1 MSIME
6 PHSKRSRKLSQH
18 EDENPVPIDR
28 ISDLTE
34 SLICHVLSF
43 LRTKDSVRTSVLARR
58 WRYLWAYVLTL
69 DLYCEDETVINRVLL
84 LRKVQTLHTLRLN
97 VDGCTEYGLETWI
110 VFAITHGLQKLDLYL
125 MDQEILPACLFTCK
139 TLVDLRLHSCGPIPM
154 DGPMFLPR
162 LKKLQLIRVEYEADE
177 SLPYLI
183 SCCPVLEELLVQLFT
198 DMASCNV
205 SSPTVKRLTVDFYF
219 FDGDRAG
226 CDMLEINTPALEYLK
241 IAYSFCDH
249 IKCGVA
255 TSLIEADISFHDED
269 DNLSARSL
277 VEFVHVLC
285 AVKCLT
291 LDLSYFTEMIDPVL
305 SGWTKSFRNLTKLKL
320 TADCRFLLKFLE
332 NANNLE
338 ILHFSASCDEKKGW
352 TEPPEQVPKCL
363 LSHLRIIKVVKIE
376 GKTHEFGIIS
386 YLLRNTQVLEKMDI
400 EYAQCLAS
408 EEDISILKK
417 TISHFQR
424 GSAACEVGFAPFRE
438 EEIVEVEDE

>member
-1 MSIME
+1 M
-6 PHSKRSRKLSQH
+6 
-18 EDENPVPIDR
+18 DR

-34 SLICHVLSF
+34 SVICHILSF
-43 LRTKDSVRTSVLARR
+43 LRTKDSVRTSILARR

-69 DLYCEDETVINRVLL
+69 DLYCEEETVINRVLL

-285 AVKCLT
+285 AVQCLT

-338 ILHFSASCDEKKGW
+338 ILHFSASCDEKKGS

-376 GKTHEFGIIS
+376 GKKHEFEIIR

-408 EEDISILKK
+408 EEDISTLKK
-417 TISHFQR
+417 TISPFQRER
-424 GSAACEVGFAPFRE
+424 GSAACEVAFAPFRE
-438 EEIVEVEDE
+438 EEVVEVEDE

>member
-1 MSIME
+1 ME
-6 PHSKRSRKLSQH
+6 PHSKRRRKHSQH
-18 EDENPVPIDR
+18 EDQNPVPMDR

-34 SLICHVLSF
+34 SVICHILSF
-43 LRTKDSVRTSVLARR
+43 LRTKDSVRTSILARR

-69 DLYCEDETVINRVLL
+69 DLYCEEETVINRVLL

-277 VEFVHVLC
+277 
-285 AVKCLT
+285 
-291 LDLSYFTEMIDPVL
+291 
-305 SGWTKSFRNLTKLKL
+305 
-320 TADCRFLLKFLE
+320 
-332 NANNLE
+332 
-338 ILHFSASCDEKKGW
+338 SCDEKKGS

-376 GKTHEFGIIS
+376 GKKHEFEIIR

-408 EEDISILKK
+408 EEDISTLKK
-417 TISHFQR
+417 TISPFQRER
-424 GSAACEVGFAPFRE
+424 GSAACEVAFAPFRE
-438 EEIVEVEDE
+438 EEVVEVEDE